1 MIDKIVSIMS
11 SAALDLRSE
20 AVWCLSNSTA
30 QATPEQ
36 IKALVEKGIF
46 QAIGSVLESRD
57 PRTLVV
63 ALEGINFILKCG
75 QEHLLN
81 EHGSN
86 PMVVVAEQCGL
97 VDKIEQLQLVKN
109 QKVYEKA
116 IEILEKYFIL
126 EEQEDIMEM
135 LQSQNNAPAP
145 NSTAQEGSSLWANQ
159 SGSPQNNNSQQ
170 WNF

>member
-1 MIDKIVSIMS
+1 
-11 SAALDLRSE
+11 
-20 AVWCLSNSTA
+20 
-30 QATPEQ
+30 
-36 IKALVEKGIF
+36 
-46 QAIGSVLESRD
+46 
-57 PRTLVV
+57 
-63 ALEGINFILKCG
+63 
-75 QEHLLN
+75 
-81 EHGSN
+81 
-86 PMVVVAEQCGL
+86 MVVVAEQCGL

-145 NSTAQEGSSLWANQ
+145 NSTTQEGSSLWANQ

>member
-1 MIDKIVSIMS
+1 M
-11 SAALDLRSE
+11 
-20 AVWCLSNSTA
+20 
-30 QATPEQ
+30 
-36 IKALVEKGIF
+36 
-46 QAIGSVLESRD
+46 ESRD

-75 QEHLLN
+75 REHLLDAN
-81 EHGSN
+81 GNN

-116 IEILEKYFIL
+116 IDILETYFIL

-135 LQSQNNAPAP
+135 L
-145 NSTAQEGSSLWANQ
+145 
-159 SGSPQNNNSQQ
+159 NSQQ
-170 WNF
+170 TTQTAPSVG